1 MRLKSFYAKT
11 VTEAMQ
17 MVRETLGEDAVIVA
31 TREERGGKAVRVTA
45 AVEHMDDRYTD
56 EFDDEAPRSAPAFE
70 PGVAMDEAPDRWN
83 QYQEEDDTDEHAVVE
98 QLTDA
103 MLRHGVPEDITDQ
116 VISCATVLG
125 MTKPEAT
132 MTAALEHLFAFRPL
146 SQKPGRAALMVVGPP
161 GAGKTL
167 ATAKLAAR
175 AVMNGHTAA
184 VISTDTIR
192 AGGIEQLSAF
202 TKLMRIELQ
211 KAGNAKDL
219 RVILDDSKRFDHIFI
234 DTGGLNP
241 FEPGEMKDLAR
252 FMTAGDIEPVLVMP
266 AAMDA
271 DESGEIARI
280 YGTLGVRSIL
290 PTRLDIARRLGGLLS
305 AAHHG
310 SLIFSDASNTPKV
323 AEGLIPLSPQ
333 RMTQLLL
340 PSRRKTPGQNS
351 AVKKQTERAG

>member
-1 MRLKSFYAKT
+1 
-11 VTEAMQ
+11 
-17 MVRETLGEDAVIVA
+17 MVRETLGEDAIIVA

-45 AVEHMDDRYTD
+45 AVEHMDRY
-56 EFDDEAPRSAPAFE
+56 EDDEVLDVVKPRASAIAFE
-70 PGVAMDEAPDRWN
+70 PGVTLPDEEPDRWN
-83 QYQEEDDTDEHAVVE
+83 QYQEEDDNDELAVIE

-103 MLRHGVPEDITDQ
+103 MLRHAVPEDITDQ

-125 MTKPEAT
+125 LPHADEAL
-132 MTAALEHLFAFRPL
+132 TAALEHLFAFRPL
-146 SQKPGRAALMVVGPP
+146 PQKPSRTAQMVVGPP

-175 AVMNGHTAA
+175 AVMNGRKVA

-202 TKLMRIELQ
+202 TKLMRVDLQ
-211 KAGNAKDL
+211 KAGNPKEL
-219 RVILDDSKRFDHIFI
+219 RAALDNTRGADQIFI

-241 FEPGEMKDLAR
+241 FEPQEMKDLAR
-252 FMTAGDIEPVLVMP
+252 FIAAGDIEPVLVMP
-266 AAMDA
+266 AAYDA

-310 SLIFSDASNTPKV
+310 TLIFADASNTPKV
-323 AEGLIPLSPQ
+323 ADGLIPLSPP
-333 RMTQLLL
+333 RLTQLLL
-340 PSRRKTPGQNS
+340 PSRRKITGRTSPL
-351 AVKKQTERAG
+351 KKHTERASG

>member
-17 MVRETLGEDAVIVA
+17 MVRETLGEDAIIVA
-31 TREERGGKAVRVTA
+31 TREERGGKTVRVTA
-45 AVEHMDDRYTD
+45 AVEHADRYED
-56 EFDDEAPRSAPAFE
+56 EEIAPRRAPAFE
-70 PGVAMDEAPDRWN
+70 PGVAMPDEKPDSWN
-83 QYQEEDDTDEHAVVE
+83 QYQEEDDNDENAVVE
-98 QLTDA
+98 QLTDV
-103 MLRHGVPEDITDQ
+103 MLRHAVPEDITDQ

-125 MTKPEAT
+125 LPRADASL
-132 MTAALEHLFAFRPL
+132 TAALEHLFAFKPL
-146 SQKPGRAALMVVGPP
+146 PQKPTKTVHMLVGPP

-175 AVMNGHTAA
+175 AVLNGHRPA

-211 KAGNAKDL
+211 KANTPKDL
-219 RVILDDSKRFDHIFI
+219 RTALEAIRGADHIFV
-234 DTGGLNP
+234 DTAGLNP
-241 FEPGEMKDLAR
+241 FDPNEMKELAR
-252 FMTAGDIEPVLVMP
+252 FIAAGDIEPVLVMP
-266 AAMDA
+266 SAYDA

-280 YGTLGVRSIL
+280 YATLGVRSIL

-310 SLIFSDASNTPKV
+310 TLIFSDASNTPKV
-323 AEGLIPLSPQ
+323 ADGLISLSPQ
-333 RMTQLLL
+333 RLTNLLL
-340 PSRRKTPGQNS
+340 PSRRKTPGQNGS
-351 AVKKQTERAG
+351 QRTPSERAAG

>member
-17 MVRETLGEDAVIVA
+17 MVRETLGEDAIIVA
-31 TREERGGKAVRVTA
+31 TREERGGRAVRVTA
-45 AVEHMDDRYTD
+45 AVEHIDRY
-56 EFDDEAPRSAPAFE
+56 EDEAPRRSPAFE
-70 PGVAMDEAPDRWN
+70 PGVTLDDDAPDRWN
-83 QYQEEDDTDEHAVVE
+83 QYQDEDDNDENAVIE

-103 MLRHGVPEDITDQ
+103 MLRHAVPEDITDQ

-125 MTKPEAT
+125 LTRPEAALN
-132 MTAALEHLFAFRPL
+132 AALEHLFGFRPL
-146 SQKPGRAALMVVGPP
+146 SQKPSRTAHMVVGPP

-175 AVMNGHTAA
+175 AVMNGHRVA

-202 TKLMRIELQ
+202 TKLMRADLH
-211 KAGNAKDL
+211 KAATPKDL
-219 RVILDDSKRFDHIFI
+219 RAVLEGIRGADHIFI
-234 DTGGLNP
+234 DSAGLNP
-241 FEPGEMKDLAR
+241 FDPADMKDLAR
-252 FMTAGDIEPVLVMP
+252 FIAAGDIEPMLVMP
-266 AAMDA
+266 AAFDA
-271 DESGEIARI
+271 DESGEMARI

-310 SLIFSDASNTPKV
+310 SLIFADASNTPKV

-333 RMTQLLL
+333 RLTQLLL
-340 PSRRKTPGQNS
+340 PSRRKTPGQNGS
-351 AVKKQTERAG
+351 AKKQTERAAG

>member
-1 MRLKSFYAKT
+1 
-11 VTEAMQ
+11 
-17 MVRETLGEDAVIVA
+17 MVRETLGEDAIIVA

-45 AVEHMDDRYTD
+45 AVEQMEREDYTD
-56 EFDDEAPRSAPAFE
+56 ELAPAAT
-70 PGVAMDEAPDRWN
+70 GAVSPDRWS
-83 QYQEEDDTDEHAVVE
+83 QYAEEDDMDEHAVVE

-103 MLRHGVPEDITDQ
+103 MLRHAVPEDITDQ

-125 MTKPEAT
+125 LSQPEAAL
-132 MTAALEHLFAFRPL
+132 TAALEHLFSFRPL
-146 SQKPGRAALMVVGPP
+146 SQKPTRAAHMVVGPP

-175 AVMNGHTAA
+175 AVLSGQRAA

-202 TKLMRIELQ
+202 TKLMRIDLQ
-211 KAGNAKDL
+211 KAGNAKEL
-219 RVILDDSKRFDHIFI
+219 RGALEQIRGVDHVFI

-241 FEPGEMKDLAR
+241 FDANEMKDLAR
-252 FMTAGDIEPVLVMP
+252 LLAAGDIEPMLVMP
-266 AAMDA
+266 AAYDA

-280 YGTLGVRSIL
+280 YGTLGVRTIL
-290 PTRLDIARRLGGLLS
+290 PTRLDIARRIGGILS

-310 SLIFSDASNTPKV
+310 HLIFADASNTPKV
-323 AEGLIPLSPQ
+323 ADGLIPLSPQ

-340 PSRRKTPGQNS
+340 PSRRKIPAENRAAT
-351 AVKKQTERAG
+351 KQTERAG